1 MALRYTLTFYIL
13 KKNLI
18 LLEHNLHIVGSYQI
32 IHCVLQF
39 QPMYVL
45 LYIFQNSQNNISDNT
60 ITLEYFPRL

>member
-1 MALRYTLTFYIL
+1 MNECYLENGFKVHINFLHL

-39 QPMYVL
+39 QPCMFFYT
-45 LYIFQNSQNNISDNT
+45 YFKTPKTINSLT
-60 ITLEYFPRL
+60 TP